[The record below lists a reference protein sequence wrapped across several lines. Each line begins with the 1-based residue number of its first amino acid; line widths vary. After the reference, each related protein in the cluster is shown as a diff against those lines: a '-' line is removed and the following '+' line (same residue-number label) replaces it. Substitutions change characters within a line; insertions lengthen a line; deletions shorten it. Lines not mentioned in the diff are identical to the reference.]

1 MNVYL
6 DSSAIVKLFDS
17 REPHHEFLRDGL
29 MKLAPDLQFTSVLA
43 FPETLA
49 AFAGKKYSINQ
60 LNKINALFLHVW
72 EQDYSKIDLDQEICN
87 VSGILVRTHRS
98 LGLRGADSVHL
109 ASALRVGAKRS
120 SLTFVVFDRNL
131 AKAASAEGFPLLTN
145 PSFGLPD

>member
-1 MNVYL
+1 VNVYL

-17 REPHHEFLRDGL
+17 SEAHHELLRNGL
-29 MKLAPDLQFTSVLA
+29 NNLTPGIQFTSVLA
-43 FPETLA
+43 FPESLA

-60 LNKINALFLHVW
+60 LNKINALFLQAW

-87 VSGILVRTHRS
+87 ISGILVRTHRA

-120 SLTFVVFDRNL
+120 SLTFVVFDKNL
-131 AKAASAEGFPLLTN
+131 AKAASAEGFPLLTD
-145 PSFGLPD
+145 PSFGLN

>member
-17 REPHHEFLRDGL
+17 RELHHELLRNA
-29 MKLAPDLQFTSVLA
+29 LAELSPDVQFMSVLA

-49 AFAGKKYSINQ
+49 AFAGKNYSTNQ
-60 LNKINALFLHVW
+60 LNKVNALFLRAW

-109 ASALRVGAKRS
+109 ASALRVGTKRS
-120 SLTFVVFDRNL
+120 SLTFVVFDRKL
-131 AKAASAEGFPLLTN
+131 AVAAGAEGFPLITD
-145 PSFGLPD
+145 PAFKV

>member
-17 REPHHEFLRDGL
+17 REPHHKFLREGL
-29 MKLAPDLQFTSVLA
+29 LELAPEFQFTSVLA

-49 AFAGKKYSINQ
+49 AFAGKKYSVNQ
-60 LNKINALFLHVW
+60 LNKINALFLHTW
-72 EQDYSKIDLDQEICN
+72 EHDYSKIELDPEICS

-98 LGLRGADSVHL
+98 MALRGAYAVHL

-120 SLTFVVFDRNL
+120 SLAFVVFDRNL
-131 AKAASAEGFPLLTN
+131 AKAASAEGFPLLTD
-145 PSFGLPD
+145 PTFGL

>member
-17 REPHHEFLRDGL
+17 RELHHGFLREGL
-29 MKLAPDLQFTSVLA
+29 MDLAPEFQFTSVLA

-49 AFAGKKYSINQ
+49 AFAGKQYSISQ
-60 LNKINALFLHVW
+60 LNKINALFLRAW
-72 EQDYSKIDLDQEICN
+72 EQDYSKIELDPEICD
-87 VSGILVRTHRS
+87 VSGILVRTHRA

-120 SLTFVVFDRNL
+120 SLTFAVFDRKL
-131 AKAASAEGFPLLTN
+131 AKAADAEGFPLLTD
-145 PSFGLPD
+145 PSFRL

>member
-17 REPHHEFLRDGL
+17 REPQHKFLREGL
-29 MKLAPDLQFTSVLA
+29 LELAPGFQFTSVLA

-49 AFAGKKYSINQ
+49 AFAGKSYSVNQ
-60 LNKINALFLHVW
+60 LNQINALFLHTW
-72 EQDYSKIDLDQEICN
+72 EHDYSKIELDPEICN
-87 VSGILVRTHRS
+87 VAGILVRTHRS

-120 SLTFVVFDRNL
+120 ALTFAVFDRHL
-131 AKAASAEGFPLLTN
+131 AKAASAEGFPLLTD
-145 PSFGLPD
+145 PAFGL